1 MREWGYCSCRHC
13 IGGSEK
19 NRENPSI
26 TLLPA
31 GLRLG
36 SVFSGALIA
45 DSLIGQEDSL

>member
-1 MREWGYCSCRHC
+1 MGILFLPALHRGLQ
-13 IGGSEK
+13 K